1 MFFRL
6 LFESFARQRRRK
18 MLAGIAILLG
28 IAAVTAM
35 LALATTIGDQVHREL
50 AVYGANILV
59 TPKSDQLAVNIGGV
73 DLKPA
78 SASDTLKES
87 DLPKLKGIFWGNNI
101 TGISPELPLKV
112 QAASTAATQTPAT
125 QTVPTPIPAI
135 GLWFRHTLTY
145 GTSSFTTGAPALHP
159 WWKLNGAWPQEPA
172 SNAPPD
178 SPQQAVAGS
187 ALAAKLN
194 LRIGDALT
202 IDGRPAKITGIVST
216 GDATD
221 GQLLLPLAFA
231 QQLAGTPDVVRRVYV
246 SAITKPEDAFARRDP
261 DSLSPAQRDIW
272 YCRPYANS
280 IAYQIQEA
288 LPGSHAEQIRQVEQ
302 GAGQILSR
310 IEGLMWLISLGA
322 LVAAS
327 FAVSAAMA
335 TAVLERRG
343 EIGLMR
349 SLGATRG
356 RVALLFYS
364 EAGLLALF
372 AGALGFLLGS
382 GLAAWLS
389 HRIFSSAIGLNL
401 VLLPIMLSLALLV
414 ALAGSTP
421 SIRAALRLD
430 PSNILRG
437 DA

>member
-59 TPKSDQLAVNIGGV
+59 TPKSDQLAINIGGI
-73 DLKPA
+73 DLKPT
-78 SASDTLKES
+78 SASDSLKES
-87 DLPKLKGIFWGNNI
+87 DLSRLKGIFWGNNI

-112 QAASTAATQTPAT
+112 QVASPSGTEVQT
-125 QTVPTPIPAI
+125 PAI

-159 WWKLNGAWPQEPA
+159 WWKLKGAWPQEPP
-172 SNAPPD
+172 SNPPAD
-178 SPQQAVAGS
+178 APQQAVAGS
-187 ALAAKLN
+187 ALAARLN

-221 GQLLLPLAFA
+221 GQFLLPLALA
-231 QQLAGTPDVVRRVYV
+231 QQLAGTPNAVRRVYI

-327 FAVSAAMA
+327 FAVSATMA
-335 TAVLERRG
+335 TAVLERRS

-364 EAGLLALF
+364 EAGILALF
-372 AGALGFLLGS
+372 AGSLGFLLGS
-382 GLAAWLS
+382 GLASWLS
-389 HRIFSSAIGLNL
+389 HRIFSSGIGLNL

-414 ALAGSTP
+414 ALAGSTS

-430 PSNILRG
+430 PSSILRG

>member
-18 MLAGIAILLG
+18 ILAGIAILLG

-59 TPKSDQLAVNIGGV
+59 TPNSDQLAVNIGGV
-73 DLKPA
+73 NLKPA

-112 QAASTAATQTPAT
+112 QAASPSSTAAQTPAA
-125 QTVPTPIPAI
+125 QIPAI

-159 WWKLNGAWPQEPA
+159 WWKLNGAWPQETPG
-172 SNAPPD
+172 NPPVD
-178 SPQQAVAGS
+178 APQQAVAGS
-187 ALAAKLN
+187 ALAARLN
-194 LRIGDALT
+194 LRIGDSLT

-231 QQLAGTPDVVRRVYV
+231 QQLAGAPDAVRRVYV